1 MKTLSIPVF
10 RCNPSGEH
18 LLSIKA
24 GIPANDALQ
33 HASLFLNN
41 VVGLLDSL
49 NDEERNHITEA
60 ACHLATLAKA
70 AIDAVEVAHG

>member
-1 MKTLSIPVF
+1 MKTVSVPAF
-10 RCNPSGEH
+10 QCNPAGDY
-18 LLSIKA
+18 LLSIKS
-24 GIPANDALQ
+24 GIPASDALQ

-70 AIDAVEVAHG
+70 AIDAVEVFHG